1 MRLRIWL
8 PSLAELRAESMLG
21 FEVLDAQRHV
31 RNRGETVIAGLPHGI
46 DCELVL
52 HATDVVLLD
61 VRLPKLSG
69 ARLAG
74 ALPALVEERVVGDIE
89 ASHVVASARDAQGSA
104 VAAVVDRS
112 LLRRALELFQ
122 RAGHRVIEA
131 TAAPLASPHSS
142 GVWHVRLRDGHG
154 SVRTGA
160 ASGMG
165 FTCSG
170 KAPLELRLL
179 VAQTSPKPDA
189 IEVDGDCDAQ
199 EWNEALAVPV
209 KAAPAATTAPPIT
222 LDLLQ
227 YEFSRSVVSW
237 RAWRT
242 TLVLGVAL
250 LVAAVGGLNLQAWK
264 LRAQEKSLRERM
276 VSIVKETF
284 TQVPVVLDPLVQMRR
299 YVSDLRA
306 GAGTETGEFLSLAT
320 ALGHAADGDSMQSM
334 DYRDGHFIV
343 RFRPE
348 AASTDAQRTA
358 LGERAARAGIALS
371 FSGDGAQL
379 ARKAEP

>member
-1 MRLRIWL
+1 MRLRVWL
-8 PSLAELRAESMLG
+8 PPLAELRAESTLA
-21 FEVLDAQRHV
+21 FDVLDTQRHV

-52 HATDVVLLD
+52 HATDVALLD

-89 ASHVVASARDAQGSA
+89 GSHVVASARDAQGNA
-104 VAAVVDRS
+104 AAAVVDRS

-122 RAGHRVIEA
+122 RAGHRVADA
-131 TAAPLASPHSS
+131 TAAPLALPLSPGS
-142 GVWHVRLRDGHG
+142 WRLRLRDGDG
-154 SVRTGA
+154 SVRTGP

-165 FTCSG
+165 FTYNSE
-170 KAPLELRLL
+170 APLELRLL
-179 VAQTSPKPDA
+179 VSQAAPKPDA
-189 IEVDGDCDAQ
+189 IEVDGDCDVQ
-199 EWNEALAVPV
+199 KWSQALAVPV
-209 KAAPAATTAPPIT
+209 KAVPATTTAPPVT

-242 TLVLGVAL
+242 TVVLGVAL

-264 LRAQEKSLRERM
+264 LRVQEKSLRERM
-276 VSIVKETF
+276 VGIVKETF

-306 GAGTETGEFLSLAT
+306 GAGTESSEFLSLAG
-320 ALGHAADGDSMQSM
+320 ALGHAADADSVQSM

-348 AASTDAQRTA
+348 AASTEAQRTA
-358 LGERAARAGIALS
+358 LGERAARAGITLS
-371 FSGDGAQL
+371 FSSDGAQL
-379 ARKAEP
+379 ARKAGP